1 MFGGWENVSKKYDV
15 AYQTIEGDYDGRPQY
30 MLVYS
35 PSRTVAVYA
44 PAEYCHSHRRP
55 ATHRASPAW
64 ASRAGDPTSRTEGCS
79 CERALLLQA
88 PRTCT
93 AMQIMWQTI

>member
-1 MFGGWENVSKKYDV
+1 MPPARAQIVLSSDEAVFGGWENVSKKYDV

-44 PAEYCHSHRRP
+44 PAEYC
-55 ATHRASPAW
+55 
-64 ASRAGDPTSRTEGCS
+64 DPTADT
-79 CERALLLQA
+79 A
-88 PRTCT
+88 PTGVPGLGVKGRGPYFSY
-93 AMQIMWQTI
+93 